1 MRSVMR
7 EHRYGPAPAQ
17 VCELHLP
24 GGPAGAADP
33 GAPAGP
39 AGTAG
44 AVRGVVILVHG
55 GFWRARYERS
65 QEHAVAADLT
75 RAGWAVWNIDYR
87 GGGEGPSAGGGWP
100 RTFEDVAAAVD
111 LLATV
116 PGLPLEHVA
125 VAGHSAGGALALWIA
140 GRHRLP
146 AGAPGAGPRVRPVAA
161 VAQAG
166 VLDLEAAARAGVGNG
181 AVVDLLGAGPD
192 DDPERYAWASPAALV
207 PLGVPV
213 LVVTGD
219 ADESVPW
226 QLSASWT
233 EVARAAGDEVTLH
246 VEPGAGHMGHVDPG
260 SRVWAVAR
268 AFLTD
273 RAGRPERLTGAA
285 G

>member
-1 MRSVMR
+1 MRPVMR

-17 VCELHLP
+17 VCDLHLP
-24 GGPAGAADP
+24 
-33 GAPAGP
+33 AGP
-39 AGTAG
+39 
-44 AVRGVVILVHG
+44 VRGVVILVHG
-55 GFWRARYERS
+55 GFWRARYDRS

-87 GGGEGPSAGGGWP
+87 GVGEGPSAGGGWP

-116 PGLPLEHVA
+116 PGLPLDRVA

-146 AGAPGAGPRVRPVAA
+146 AGAPGAEPRVRPVAA

-181 AVVDLLGAGPD
+181 AVTDLLGAGPD
-192 DDPERYAWASPAALV
+192 DDPERYASASPLALV

-226 QLSASWT
+226 QLSASWAAA
-233 EVARAAGDEVTLH
+233 ARAAGDDVTLH

-273 RAGRPERLTGAA
+273 RVG
-285 G
+285 